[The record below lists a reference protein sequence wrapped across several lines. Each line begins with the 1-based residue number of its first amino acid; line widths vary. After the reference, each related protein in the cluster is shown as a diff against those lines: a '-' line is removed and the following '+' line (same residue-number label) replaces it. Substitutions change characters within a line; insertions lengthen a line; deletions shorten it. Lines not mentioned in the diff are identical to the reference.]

1 MPAGS
6 GPTISTPITS
16 GSITTGANSVT
27 VTSPTMNLNEQLGTL
42 ITVYLTW
49 TPSATQTITC
59 KLYQTATT
67 GTQVNPSAGLIAT
80 ATGTTETGST
90 FTFVDTSAFALT
102 TQGAVYVAGFTAS
115 TGTGT
120 VAYAFIEVETIAPIQ

>member
-6 GPTISTPITS
+6 GPAVSAPITS

-27 VTSPTMNLNEQLGTL
+27 VTSPGCNLNENLGVL
-42 ITVYLTW
+42 VTVYLTW

-59 KLYQTATT
+59 KLYQVATT

-80 ATGTTETGST
+80 GTGTTETSAQ
-90 FTFVDTSAFALT
+90 FTFQDTSAFAQA

-120 VAYAFIEVETIAPIQ
+120 VAYAFIQVETIAPIL